1 MKYPILA
8 CSKIRNSLLRPFLTS
23 HPDPDMPAHR
33 PFRLIPLLLAAS
45 TAMVIATPKDP
56 FTYLDNGTTRI
67 GVDKNRGS
75 AVGYFS
81 LSRDP
86 RNLLNH
92 YDEGRFIQQSYYG
105 DPDGSL
111 WARKPWRYNPVQ
123 GGSYKGEDAKTLEFR
138 QSKTELYAKVEPL
151 HWASAKRCPEAIMQE
166 WITLDGPVAK
176 IRMRM
181 DYTGPPNKAAAH
193 QEMPAM
199 FVDYA
204 LPHLMFELDGKLVKH
219 APIDLGKNLKPEN
232 IHYTGGWL
240 AFVDDKNFGIGIRT
254 PGTGQAV
261 TYRHRGNGTTGPTG
275 SACSYVAP
283 VRKIQLG
290 EGAVVDYV
298 FYLTI
303 GSLDEIRAR
312 FAKLPKP

>member
-1 MKYPILA
+1 MTNPRRLPILL
-8 CSKIRNSLLRPFLTS
+8 SVMLLTVT
-23 HPDPDMPAHR
+23 A
-33 PFRLIPLLLAAS
+33 LAAEN
-45 TAMVIATPKDP
+45 PKDP
-56 FTYLDNGTTRI
+56 FTYLDNGVLRI
-67 GVDKNRGS
+67 GVDKTRGA

-81 LSRDP
+81 LTNDP

-92 YDEGRFIQQSYYG
+92 HDEGRFIQQSYYG

-111 WARKPWRYNPVQ
+111 WAKKPWCYNPVQ

-151 HWASAKRCPEAIMQE
+151 HWASAKPCPEAIMQE

-181 DYTGPPNKAAAH
+181 ESTGPPNNAAKH

-204 LPHLMFELDGKLVKH
+204 LPHLVFERDGKLVRH
-219 APIDLGKNLKPEN
+219 APVDLAKNKGPEK
-232 IHYTGGWL
+232 IRYTGGWL
-240 AFVDDKNFGIGIRT
+240 AYVDDKNFGIGILT
-254 PGTGQAV
+254 PGTDTAV
-261 TYRHRGNGTTGPTG
+261 TYRHRGNGSTGSDG

-283 VRKIQLG
+283 IRTLKLDKG
-290 EGAVVDYV
+290 TVVDYE

-303 GSLDEIRAR
+303 GSLDEIQAR
-312 FAKLPKP
+312 FAKLPRP